1 MNAPLRLRVLL
12 VALVLFGAVLPNQG
26 PAAATSAGQSQG
38 QATTPPVPAADQAA
52 IRLVIDA
59 YFAAYAREDIA
70 SLRALCHPASVEC
83 RSKANMASFTFQT
96 EDAAF
101 SNLRVA
107 RWTVGPDGPT
117 ARVHL
122 DATITNP
129 RRRLVEAQK
138 WTRNFTV
145 RLEAG
150 EWKVWRE
157 SSAFEDLALELSR
170 LTSLPEQLALLDREP
185 DLLKEDLR
193 VAVSRRAMGAMKSG
207 GMKATIGLL
216 KLALRVAER
225 TDDPASVAAAWLDLA
240 LQHETGGDLP
250 EALEGFEKALAAFTA
265 LGNMERIAATE
276 MNLAAVL
283 YRLAMNEPVEKTR
296 IERYSQAAEHY
307 RKALD
312 LFEAQGETVWRAS
325 ILHSLGNI
333 SYLLGRWDEA
343 LDYYR
348 RTLAIQEQALAAA
361 GPKPT
366 MLQQRGVAS
375 AHQAVGMVLKEQGD
389 YPSAIEAL
397 EKGLVLYLAYDDKSG
412 VANVERQIGES
423 YRALGAFGYA
433 VRHLLAAL
441 DVAGRIRADARDRA
455 NEARILATIGEVYG
469 LQQRYAAALD
479 FFGRSLA
486 LVEKTRDRELL
497 AGVLGGIGG
506 VHFLR
511 GEFDPALDHYRRSLA
526 IREEL
531 GDKRACALT
540 LAQIG
545 LVLAAQEK
553 PDESRATYEKS
564 LEQARAS
571 GNGEAVGI
579 ALTLLASADAALGK
593 PDSALELAG
602 KAAAEAT
609 GAGSLDVVARAKLV
623 AGDAHRLRGELDRAE
638 AAVRE
643 AIVAVERLKA
653 AGVRADQRF
662 FNDTIAPYLSMV
674 SLLVEQKRTED
685 AFAMLERARQV
696 RMQALLE
703 DAPVAKG
710 LSPEEKEEER
720 RLRKRVVSLR
730 AQVRKANDQPDADK
744 ARLARLGE
752 DLTAAVEAQ
761 RAFETRLYESHP
773 ELKVLRARAE
783 MELLPGGA
791 EPVVDAA
798 TAVLEYA
805 VTENATYLFAL
816 TREPAK
822 AAAAART
829 GKPQPAGP
837 LVVRVYTIAVKP
849 AELAKRVAAFRE
861 ALATPTIDIETVARD
876 LYDLL
881 LAPAG
886 AQLGGARRLLV
897 VPDAV
902 LWALPFQALRSPEG
916 RYVIQDRAIAYGG
929 SLAAL
934 SAVARSER
942 RAGAAPGPA
951 PNRAP
956 GAPRAPRVAAF
967 GLASPGPDAAA
978 LLALLRPDLKLAAM
992 TQAEREARDLVL
1004 PSAQTAVRARTGPE
1018 AQADQA
1024 RRDAATARA
1033 IHLAVPALLVDASP
1047 MHSPIAFAP
1056 PTEGPAGDG
1065 LVDTADVMEW
1075 EVASRVVVLT
1085 RMYGDPGQQNP
1096 GAAARAMAW
1105 AWFVAGAPTTML
1117 SQWVVDTPGT
1127 SLLMQGFHRRLAP
1140 ATGAAPRASEALRQA
1155 ILPMLAGDNRHPF
1168 NWAGFMVMGDGR
1180 Y

>member
-1 MNAPLRLRVLL
+1 MNAPLRLRVFLP
-12 VALVLFGAVLPNQG
+12 ALVLFGAVPPDHD
-26 PAAATSAGQSQG
+26 PAAATSAGQSQ
-38 QATTPPVPAADQAA
+38 AAPTVPAADQAA

-70 SLRALCHPASVEC
+70 AGRALCHPASVEC
-83 RSKANMASFTFQT
+83 RSKANVASFTFQT

-101 SNLRVA
+101 ANLRVA
-107 RWTVGPDGPT
+107 RWGVGRDGPM
-117 ARVHL
+117 ARVL
-122 DATITNP
+122 VDATITDT
-129 RRRLVEAQK
+129 RRKQVEVRP
-138 WTRNFTV
+138 WTRNFTF

-157 SSAFEDLALELSR
+157 ASAVDDLALDLSR
-170 LTSLPEQLALLDREP
+170 LTSLPEQLALLDQDP
-185 DLLKEDLR
+185 DLMTEELR
-193 VAVSRRAMGAMKSG
+193 VALSRRALGAMKTG
-207 GMKATIGLL
+207 GIRATIGLL
-216 KLALRVAER
+216 KLALLVAER
-225 TDDPASVAAAWLDLA
+225 TNDPATIAAAWLDLA
-240 LQHETGGDLP
+240 LQHETSGDLP
-250 EALEGFEKALAAFTA
+250 AALEGFEKALAAFTA
-265 LGNMERIAATE
+265 LGKTDRVAATE
-276 MNLAAVL
+276 MNLAAVQ
-283 YRLAMNEPVEKTR
+283 YRLAMNEPAEKTR
-296 IERYSQAAEHY
+296 MERYSLAAEHY

-312 LFEAQGETVWRAS
+312 LFEALGETGWRAS
-325 ILHSLGNI
+325 ILHSLGNT

-361 GPKPT
+361 GPAPT

-397 EKGLVLYLAYDDKSG
+397 EKGLVLYKAYDDKSG

-423 YRALGAFGYA
+423 YRAQGAFGHA

-441 DVAGRIRADARDRA
+441 EVAGQIRADARDRA
-455 NEARILATIGEVYG
+455 NEGRILAAIGEVYG

-479 FFGRSLA
+479 YFGRSLV
-486 LVEKTRDRELL
+486 LVEKTRERETV

-511 GEFDPALDHYRRSLA
+511 GEFDAALDHYRRSLA

-545 LVLAAQEK
+545 LVLAAKEK
-553 PDESRATYEKS
+553 PDEARATYEKS
-564 LEQARAS
+564 LEQAQAS
-571 GNGEAVGI
+571 GNGEAVAI

-602 KAAAEAT
+602 KAAAQAT
-609 GAGSLDVVARAKLV
+609 DAGSLDALARAKLV
-623 AGDAHRLRGELDRAE
+623 AGDAHRLRGEPDRAE

-643 AIVAVERLKA
+643 AIVTVERLRA
-653 AGVRADQRF
+653 AGTRADERF
-662 FNDTIAPYLSMV
+662 FNDTTAPYLSMV

-703 DAPVAKG
+703 DAPVARG
-710 LSPEEKEEER
+710 LTPEEKEEER

-730 AQVRKANDQPDADK
+730 TQLRKANDRPDPDK
-744 ARLARLGE
+744 MHLARLGE
-752 DLTAAVEAQ
+752 DLAAAGESQ
-761 RAFETRLYESHP
+761 RAFETRLYASHP
-773 ELKVLRARAE
+773 DLKVLRARADL
-783 MELLPGGA
+783 ELLPGGA
-791 EPVVDAA
+791 DPVVDAA
-798 TAVLEYA
+798 TTLLEYA

-816 TREPAK
+816 SREPAK
-822 AAAAART
+822 ATGAART
-829 GKPQPAGP
+829 RTSQPVGL

-849 AELAKRVAAFRE
+849 PELAKKVAAFRE
-861 ALATPTIDIETVARD
+861 ALATPAIDIEPIARD

-881 LAPAG
+881 LAPAV
-886 AQLGGARRLLV
+886 AQATGARRLLV

-902 LWALPFQALRSPEG
+902 LWVLPFQALRSSAG
-916 RYVIQDRAIAYGG
+916 RYVIEDHAVAYGG

-934 SAVARSER
+934 AAVARSER
-942 RAGAAPGPA
+942 RERPAQGAAPGP
-951 PNRAP
+951 RT
-956 GAPRAPRVAAF
+956 AAF
-967 GLASPGPDAAA
+967 GLSSPGPDGAA

-1004 PSAQTAVRARTGPE
+1004 PSAPGAVRVRIGPE
-1018 AQADQA
+1018 AQPDKA
-1024 RRDAATARA
+1024 RLDAATARA

-1056 PTEGPAGDG
+1056 QTAGSGGDG

-1075 EVASRVVVLT
+1075 EVSSRVVVLT

-1105 AWFVAGAPTTML
+1105 AWFVAGAPSTVLT
-1117 SQWVVDTPGT
+1117 QWVVDTPGT
-1127 SLLMQGFHRRLAP
+1127 SLLMQGFHRRLSS
-1140 ATGAAPRASEALRQA
+1140 TSGAAPRASEALRQA
-1155 ILPMLAGDNRHPF
+1155 IRSMLAGESRHPF

-1180 Y
+1180 

>member
-1 MNAPLRLRVLL
+1 MNARLSVRVLL
-12 VALVLFGAVLPNQG
+12 VALALCGAAPPNHG
-26 PAAATSAGQSQG
+26 PAAATSARQV
-38 QATTPPVPAADQAA
+38 QAPTVPAADQAA
-52 IRLVIDA
+52 IQLVIDS
-59 YFAAYAREDIA
+59 YFAAYAQEDIA
-70 SLRALCHPASVEC
+70 AWRALCHPASVEC
-83 RSKANMASFTFQT
+83 RSKASVAVFTFQT
-96 EDAAF
+96 QDTVF

-107 RWTVGPDGPT
+107 RWGLGPDGPT
-117 ARVHL
+117 ARVRV
-122 DATITNP
+122 DATVTDT
-129 RRRLVEAQK
+129 RRKQVEAQK
-138 WTRNFTV
+138 WTRTFTF
-145 RLEAG
+145 RQDAS

-157 SSAFEDLALELSR
+157 ASAVDDLALELSR
-170 LTSLPEQLALLDREP
+170 LTSLPEQLALLDQEP
-185 DLLKEDLR
+185 DLMTEELR
-193 VAVSRRAMGAMKSG
+193 VAVSRRALGAMSRG
-207 GMKATIGLL
+207 GIGATIGLL
-216 KLALRVAER
+216 KLAIHVAER
-225 TDDPASVAAAWLDLA
+225 TNDPASIAAAWLDLA
-240 LQHETGGDLP
+240 LQHETSGDLP
-250 EALEGFEKALAAFTA
+250 AALEGFEKALVGFTA
-265 LGNMERIAATE
+265 LGKADRVAATE
-276 MNLAAVL
+276 MNLAAAQ
-283 YRLAMNEPVEKTR
+283 YRLAMNESVEKAR
-296 IERYSQAAEHY
+296 MERYSLAAEHY

-312 LFEAQGETVWRAS
+312 GFEALGETAWRAS
-325 ILHSLGNI
+325 ILHSLGNT

-361 GPKPT
+361 GPAPT

-397 EKGLVLYLAYDDKSG
+397 EKGLVLYKAYDDKSG

-423 YRALGAFGYA
+423 YRAQGAFGYA

-441 DVAGRIRADARDRA
+441 AVAGQIRADARDRV
-455 NEARILATIGEVYG
+455 NESRILAAIGEVYG

-479 FFGRSLA
+479 YFGRSLA
-486 LVEKTRDRELL
+486 LVEKTRERETV

-511 GEFDPALDHYRRSLA
+511 GTFDAALDHYRRSLA

-531 GDKRACALT
+531 SDKRACALT

-553 PDESRATYEKS
+553 PDESRATYERS
-564 LEQARAS
+564 LEQAQAS
-571 GNGEAVGI
+571 GNGEAVAI

-602 KAAAEAT
+602 KAAAQAT
-609 GAGSLDVVARAKLV
+609 DAGSLDVVARAKLV
-623 AGDAHRLRGELDRAE
+623 AGDAHRLRGEPDRAE
-638 AAVRE
+638 AAARE

-653 AGVRADQRF
+653 SGTRADQRF
-662 FNDTIAPYLSMV
+662 FNDTVAPYLSMV

-703 DAPVAKG
+703 DASVTKG

-730 AQVRKANDQPDADK
+730 TQVRKASDQPDADK
-744 ARLARLGE
+744 QRLARLSE
-752 DLTAAVEAQ
+752 DLAAAVEAQ
-761 RAFETRLYESHP
+761 RSFEAKLYESHP
-773 ELKVLRARAE
+773 DLKVLRARADL
-783 MELLPGGA
+783 ELLPGGA
-791 EPVVDAA
+791 EPVVDGA

-822 AAAAART
+822 AAGAAGTRPPAAAT
-829 GKPQPAGP
+829 P

-849 AELAKRVAAFRE
+849 PELAKRVAAFRE
-861 ALATPTIDIETVARD
+861 ALATPTIDIDTPARD

-881 LAPAG
+881 LAPAS
-886 AQLGGARRLLV
+886 AQVAGARRLLV

-902 LWALPFQALRSPEG
+902 LWVLPFQALRSPTG
-916 RYVIQDRAIAYGG
+916 RYVIGDRAVAYGG

-934 SAVARSER
+934 AAVARSER
-942 RAGAAPGPA
+942 RERTAQGAAPGP
-951 PNRAP
+951 RA
-956 GAPRAPRVAAF
+956 AAF
-967 GLASPGPDAAA
+967 GLASPGPVAAA
-978 LLALLRPDLKLAAM
+978 VLALLRPDLKLAAM
-992 TQAEREARDLVL
+992 AQAEREARDLVL
-1004 PSAQTAVRARTGPE
+1004 PSAPAAVRARVGPE
-1018 AQADQA
+1018 AQSGKA
-1024 RRDAATARA
+1024 RLDAATARA

-1056 PTEGPAGDG
+1056 QTEGSASDG
-1065 LVDTADVMEW
+1065 LVDTGDVMEW
-1075 EVASRVVVLT
+1075 DVSSRVVVLT
-1085 RMYGDPGQQNP
+1085 RLYGDPGQQNP

-1105 AWFVAGAPTTML
+1105 AWFVAGAPTTVL

-1127 SLLMQGFHRRLAP
+1127 SLLMQGFHRRLSP
-1140 ATGAAPRASEALRQA
+1140 ASGTAPRASEALRQA
-1155 ILPMLAGDNRHPF
+1155 ILPLLAGTNRHPF

-1180 Y
+1180 